1 MVGHRLLVPSMGVR
15 ILLPEHFLIQVNKHL
30 VADKSQNRGDLFR
43 FNPKRPQTNGNP
55 ANEAKIFLR
64 PV

>member
-15 ILLPEHFLIQVNKHL
+15 ILLPEHFLIQVNMHL
-30 VADKSQNRGDLFR
+30 VADKSQIRGDLVLV
-43 FNPKRPQTNGNP
+43 NPKRQQMNGNP